1 MPQNYL
7 DVIMENL
14 RNSQEKDGVSFVE
27 ATAINAMVKAAWN
40 EIRITKLADALERKG
55 LLSQDEREGIDQGVV
70 YAMRQISK
78 VAEAKY
84 PLLSHAIDS
93 ETER

>member
-40 EIRITKLADALERKG
+40 EMKINKLADALERKG
-55 LLSQDEREGIDQGVV
+55 LLSQGEREGIDQEVL

-78 VAEAKY
+78 AAEAKY
-84 PLLSHAIDS
+84 PLLSHEIDS